1 MLWRPALTGENADTL
16 GTFLRA
22 HRERSTIAQ
31 DSGRAS
37 SRRRTP
43 GMRRSEVA
51 VTAGISVEW
60 YSRLEQGRGGRPSI
74 QVLEAICEALRLKPK
89 EREHAFLL
97 AYGKVG
103 ASHQEL
109 SPDERRKLRVVL
121 DALEPCPAYLK
132 SPSWDILE
140 WNAAAAR
147 VLTGYASLPAA
158 ERNVLRI
165 LFTHPDSRRRI
176 RDWPTEAKLAVAT
189 FRSEL
194 VRWEDRSPRVQALI
208 HDLRTTSPEFDEI
221 WRRNEVG
228 HLGEGKKTFLLPD
241 GSETTMQYA
250 SFSIDAHPG
259 TGLVV
264 YTPTTGAASPAP

>member
-1 MLWRPALTGENADTL
+1 MTYEKTDEL

-22 HRERSTIAQ
+22 CRERLQIDP

-37 SRRRTP
+37 STRRTP
-43 GMRRSEVA
+43 GMRRAEVA
-51 VTAGISVEW
+51 VTANISVEW

-74 QVLEAICEALRLKPK
+74 HVLEAICEALRLKPK

-97 AYGKVG
+97 AYGTIG

-109 SPDERRKLRVVL
+109 SPAERRKLRVVL

-147 VLTGYASLPAA
+147 VLTDYAALPAA

-165 LFTHPDSRRRI
+165 LFTHSASRRRI

-194 VRWEDRSPRVQALI
+194 VRWEERSPRVQTLI
-208 HDLRTTSPEFDEI
+208 HDLRTTSPDFDEI

-228 HLGEGKKTFLLPD
+228 HLGEGTKTILMPD
-241 GSETTMQYA
+241 GSETTMQYT
-250 SFSIDAHPG
+250 SFNIDAHPG

-264 YTPTTGAASPAP
+264 YTPVTDATPLSPN